1 MWDKISVAVTL
12 AIVAEWLL
20 RPMLTRWR
28 KMRVSQTVAALN
40 RGDAIRI
47 RCAARFRNSGGG
59 RHRAHLT
66 VKAEGFFL
74 STSDGTVAKHQL
86 GTPRTRDTVEVVAEL
101 SMLVCNV
108 AGRQLE
114 ILLPS
119 GEDLLLKAV
128 LARLLRDSD
137 ENPATIAVTP
147 EALPGPEPAHHQ
159 R

>member
-40 RGDAIRI
+40 RGDAVRI

-66 VKAEGFFL
+66 VKAEGVFL
-74 STSDGTVAKHQL
+74 STSDRTIAKHQL
-86 GTPRTRDTVEVVAEL
+86 GTPDTRDTVEVVAEL

-128 LARLLRDSD
+128 LARLLKNRD
-137 ENPATIAVTP
+137 ENPATNPAAP
-147 EALPGPEPAHHQ
+147 DALTNPAPTHHKT
-159 R
+159 